1 MKRTAAV
8 LVIISALAFP
18 LTAGASPSPTYPC
31 SPGTANMLGGLERY
45 DSTCERFAARN
56 SSRSERVRMPV
67 GRPPLAT
74 TTAPLPPES
83 PS

>member
-31 SPGTANMLGGLERY
+31 SPGTANMFNAGMGGVAQEPVWASY
-45 DSTCERFAARN
+45 DKSGGHSVGGPTRDELQLAYIASCFA
-56 SSRSERVRMPV
+56 P
-67 GRPPLAT
+67 
-74 TTAPLPPES
+74 
-83 PS
+83 